1 MKKEMVKFGMFL
13 LLVMALG
20 CSNDDSGNTPVD
32 VVKTKVS
39 VTRIKVTTIPTKNG
53 FLDWDSASNPDL
65 FIKCYDESNILG
77 PTSNTVWNVIPS
89 VNNAFECVFSTP
101 LTTTDLN
108 YSQLKIEV
116 WDDDSDN
123 GTANDKIGEVLFPF
137 IDYTTGAD
145 KYPPYVIKSSSN
157 GTVVT
162 IYLTWE

>member
-1 MKKEMVKFGMFL
+1 MKNGMVKIGMFL
-13 LLVMALG
+13 LLVMVLG
-20 CSNDDSGNTPVD
+20 CSKDDSGNTPVD

-53 FLDWDSASNPDL
+53 ILDWDSASAPDL
-65 FIKCYDESNILG
+65 FIKCYDESNIQG
-77 PTSNTVWNVIPS
+77 PISNTVWNVIPS
-89 VNNAFECVFSTP
+89 VNNAFESVFSTP

-137 IDYTTGAD
+137 IEYTTGAD
-145 KYPPYVIKSSSN
+145 KYPSYVIKSSSN